1 MDTRIQGAIFDMDGV
16 ISDTQSLHARIE
28 SDLLRRYG
36 IIMSPEE
43 IIRRFAGTADKEM
56 FPAIFTE
63 AGKRAPDVDAIVA
76 QKYSLMMA
84 PDVAVP
90 EIPGTKAFI
99 ASLQRLGIPLAVAS
113 ASSMEFIR
121 FVVEKLELISSFKAL
136 VSSDEVNRYR
146 AAVVS
151 RNRRWRERYDCCGKG
166 GYEEHCIVD
175 ASRSGRLSYK
185 CQFYCPRPSRCSVID
200 FLMLSVHT
208 CQETAFGKAGVNS
221 CFSLVQYS

>member
-136 VSSDEVNRYR
+136 VSSDEVAHGKPAPDVFLL
-146 AAVVS
+146 AAKRIDIEPQSCLVIEDGVS
-151 RNRRWRERYDCCGKG
+151 GMIAAE
-166 GYEEHCIVD
+166 
-175 ASRSGRLSYK
+175 
-185 CQFYCPRPSRCSVID
+185 
-200 FLMLSVHT
+200 
-208 CQETAFGKAGVNS
+208 KAGMKSIALLTHREAGDCPTSVS
-221 CFSLVQYS
+221 FIVRDLQDVPLSIF